1 VFLVDTN
8 VWLELLLQQ
17 ERSSQVERFFE
28 TIEAAQF
35 AISEFSMYS
44 IGIILTRLKKDDV
57 FHDFLSDTIE
67 DSGVAVLRLGVRG
80 LKQALELRREFHFDF
95 DDAYQ
100 YAAAVERG
108 CTLVSF
114 DADFD
119 ATARGRKTPSQVL
132 SGIGL

>member
-1 VFLVDTN
+1 MAPIIGV
-8 VWLELLLQQ
+8 
-17 ERSSQVERFFE
+17 RP
-28 TIEAAQF
+28 QF
-35 AISEFSMYS
+35 PYFHLDVLPNLAISNLESRISNFSMYS

-119 ATARGRKTPSQVL
+119 ATALGRKTPSQVL